1 MIKEFLENYLR
12 DLKSVIDNLSTKR
25 VEEVVHVVWTAYKEE
40 HQIFVMGN
48 GGSGATASHFTC
60 DVNKG
65 VSFGMEKRFKV
76 ICLTDN
82 IPTMLAYAND
92 SSYEDIFV
100 EQLKNFLEPND
111 VVIGISGSGNSKN
124 IIKAIEYAN
133 SKRAKS
139 IGFTGFEG
147 GELAR
152 IAKISIVVPSNDMQ
166 KIEDL
171 HMIIT
176 HMIMQ
181 VLREKIRAEH
191 GK

>member
-1 MIKEFLENYLR
+1 MMKEFLEIYLR
-12 DLKSVIDNLSTKR
+12 DLKSVIDNLSIKR
-25 VEEVVHVVWTAYKEE
+25 VEEVIHIVWKAYKEE

-48 GGSGATASHFTC
+48 GGSGATASHFAC

-65 VSFGMEKRFKV
+65 VSFGMEKRFKM

-92 SSYEDIFV
+92 SSYKDIFV

-133 SKRAKS
+133 SKGAIS
-139 IGFTGFEG
+139 VGFTGFNG
-147 GELAR
+147 GELA
-152 IAKISIVVPSNDMQ
+152 KITKVSIVVPSNDMQ

-171 HMIIT
+171 HMVIT

-181 VLREKIRAEH
+181 ILREKIRSEH
-191 GK
+191 EK